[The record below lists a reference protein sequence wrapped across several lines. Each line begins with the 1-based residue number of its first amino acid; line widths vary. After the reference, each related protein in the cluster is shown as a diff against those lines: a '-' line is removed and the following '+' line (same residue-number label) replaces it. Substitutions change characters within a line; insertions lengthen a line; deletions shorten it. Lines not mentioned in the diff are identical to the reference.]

1 MRFKENQVKIRLIMS
16 NSKIFKIKESQFQN
30 MLETV
35 ESLLYCIWWPSQPDY
50 VKIGYGN
57 IHRPSSSSY
66 TTPFG
71 SNVVLKVW
79 LPSVPFSKTKMFSI
93 EQDLHKKLRNNIDS
107 PQEGGTEVYNISFKR
122 AYFNINQYITTEVQ
136 CDFKTFITT
145 ISEYKTMIKPYLS
158 RDYIIISIEDLLEI
172 ETKCDHCHKPI
183 KKAHKC
189 LASMKAWQERNQE
202 YLKEYRSREEIKAKR
217 KEYIKANREKINK
230 QSKEWAKKNFEK
242 NPEKIREA
250 RRNKKKEYKAKD
262 PERYNALSAKWN
274 KKCQKQMVIDLKD
287 CYVRRLLC
295 KHETVVNLS
304 AKDIPQEMVEAKR
317 LQIQIRRL
325 VNEKCK

>member
-1 MRFKENQVKIRLIMS
+1 MPYKDPEKRRENHRKTSLAYYARNKEVINAKARERYHLTKPPPKPKVK
-16 NSKIFKIKESQFQN
+16 K
-30 MLETV
+30 
-35 ESLLYCIWWPSQPDY
+35 PP
-50 VKIGYGN
+50 
-57 IHRPSSSSY
+57 
-66 TTPFG
+66 
-71 SNVVLKVW
+71 
-79 LPSVPFSKTKMFSI
+79 KTSE
-93 EQDLHKKLRNNIDS
+93 EQ
-107 PQEGGTEVYNISFKR
+107 R
-122 AYFNINQYITTEVQ
+122 AYQR
-136 CDFKTFITT
+136 
-145 ISEYKTMIKPYLS
+145 EYYRKN
-158 RDYIIISIEDLLEI
+158 RE
-172 ETKCDHCHKPI
+172 
-183 KKAHKC
+183 KA

-217 KEYIKANREKINK
+217 REYIKANREKINK

-274 KKCQKQMVIDLKD
+274 KRSQKQMVIDLKD